1 MFDSF
6 CVNYLPKLQLSE
18 EVRIMQRINQ
28 KWEINDKF
36 NKQNTADKK
45 QLHTCSGDCKQM
57 ENMAGSE
64 AGADATEGSRACSAR
79 KWVKA
84 GEHPS
89 L

>member
-6 CVNYLPKLQLSE
+6 CVNYLPKLLLSE

-57 ENMAGSE
+57 ENMKQEQTPLKVAEHAQRGS
-64 AGADATEGSRACSAR
+64 G
-79 KWVKA
+79 
-84 GEHPS
+84 
-89 L
+89 